1 MKITCPHC
9 KSEMDEC
16 PHCGEEIEQKLTL
29 PLVLLLAGL
38 ILSVVAGLRWQGR
51 LDEHEEAMRKRAIY
65 IKSNPDAIRLPI
77 SN

>member
-1 MKITCPHC
+1 
-9 KSEMDEC
+9 MDEC